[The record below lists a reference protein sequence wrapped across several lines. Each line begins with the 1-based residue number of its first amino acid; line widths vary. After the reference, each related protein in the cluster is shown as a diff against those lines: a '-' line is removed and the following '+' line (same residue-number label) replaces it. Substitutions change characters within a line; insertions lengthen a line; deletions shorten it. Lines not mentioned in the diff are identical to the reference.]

1 MKILINPSQTDI
13 DTFVAS
19 CHTHVGIDTETDSL
33 DTITAS
39 LKTLQLYNGSDTVL
53 IFTRSIPVPIKHLIE
68 SLVCIG
74 HNIKYDYGILAERG
88 VCMNHIFDTMVAE
101 SVLTSGTM
109 QRVNLA
115 ETAKRRVGVVMD
127 KGQQKS
133 FINHQGDFTQS
144 QIDYMV
150 MDVVHL
156 HSIMAAQLSAAADT
170 DKQYGSNLVDVISLE
185 NRTVIATAKMER
197 NGWLVDTVQLEELT
211 AEAKKK
217 ALLALRGVDALAGGA
232 RQINLFGT
240 LMAETPEIEYARLRN
255 QHGLESADKVI
266 SLLGAHGVA
275 VDNAQRATLRS
286 VQKYGDGTAS
296 TLAGHIADYGEAAH
310 QLSTSL
316 APIAASIHEK
326 TGRIHPAYW
335 QVPVFGDGGAIT
347 GRFSCKNPN
356 MQNVPRNKQF
366 RQMFVARQGTEIVTA
381 DFASVEIRIAG
392 NLSLEPAYIDFFS
405 NSNNTDFHGYMAAQV
420 FDVPLED
427 VCKVTLPD
435 GTETAPKLGHLRSIA
450 KIINFQLLY
459 GVTKY
464 GLSRSIG
471 CTEDEAEDFIGKYH
485 QRFPRLMAYLRR
497 QSEQA
502 TRFGYITDGTIGRM
516 RHFRNRRDSSTAR
529 EAQNFPVQSTNA
541 SQTKLALCLISER
554 TPYTTI
560 GTVHDEIIV
569 EVPADKAYDAGQ
581 EIRKLMIEAAN
592 EVLSGPIPYEVGVSI
607 NDHWTK

>member
-13 DTFVAS
+13 DTFIAS
-19 CHTHVGIDTETDSL
+19 CDTHIGIDTETDSL
-33 DTITAS
+33 DTLTAN
-39 LKTLQLYNGSDTVL
+39 LQTLPLYNGSDTVL
-53 IFTRSIPVPIKHLIE
+53 IFTRSIPVSIKHLIE

-88 VCMNHIFDTMVAE
+88 VRMKHVFDTMVAE

-115 ETAKRRVGVVMD
+115 ETAKRRLGVVMD
-127 KGQQKS
+127 KSQQKS
-133 FINHQGDFTQS
+133 FINHQGNFTQS

-170 DKQYGSNLVDVISLE
+170 DNQCGSHLVDVISLE
-185 NRTVIATAKMER
+185 NRTVVATAKMER
-197 NGWLVDTVQLEELT
+197 NGWLVDREQLDELT
-211 AEAKKK
+211 SEAKAT
-217 ALLALRGVDALAGGA
+217 ALTALRSVDALVGGA
-232 RQINLFGT
+232 RQVSLFGT
-240 LMAETPEIEYARLRN
+240 LMADTSDTEYARLKN
-255 QHGLESADKVI
+255 KHGLESADKVI
-266 SLLGAHGVA
+266 AMLGQHGVT
-275 VDNAQRATLRS
+275 VGNAQRSTLRS
-286 VQKYGDGTAS
+286 VQQSGTGTAS
-296 TLAGHIADYGEAAH
+296 AIAGHIADYGEAAH

-316 APIAASIHEK
+316 SPIAASIHEQ

-356 MQNVPRNKQF
+356 MQNVPRNKRF
-366 RQMFVARQGTEIVTA
+366 RQMFVARPGTKIVTA
-381 DFASVEIRIAG
+381 DFASAELRIAG

-471 CTEDEAEDFIGKYH
+471 CTEDEADDFINKYH
-485 QRFPRLMAYLRR
+485 QRFPRLMTYLRR

-502 TRFGYITDGTIGRM
+502 TRFGYTTDGTIGRM

-554 TPYTTI
+554 TPYATI
-560 GTVHDEIIV
+560 GTVHDEVIV
-569 EVPADKAYDAGQ
+569 EVPANNAYDAGQ
-581 EIRKLMIEAAN
+581 EIRMLMIEAAN
-592 EVLSGPIPYEVGVSI
+592 TILSGPIPYEVGVSI